1 MNFKILNR
9 RFGLLTI
16 SSVFLLLIAGG
27 VVRSTGSGMGCPDW
41 PKCFDK
47 YIPPTNINQLPP
59 NYKDAYLEKRL
70 KKTEKFARLIRKMG
84 FSKEADLL
92 LKDPSLYIPEDFNTL
107 KAWTEYINRLVGALS
122 GVFALGFFIT
132 LFKARYSSH
141 KTKFWFGII
150 GFILMLF
157 NGWLGSIVVATNL
170 FPFLVTIH
178 YLAAYATLAFFMMS
192 VLSAE
197 TGPLNINLKKFKWF
211 YLSLMIFTLVQISYG
226 TQLRQLSDIA
236 IKTERLYPNG
246 ELNTDSLG
254 SVFTTHQIF
263 AILLII
269 LSLIPVLKLWNRSDK
284 KWRGIIIAI
293 PVTFIIQYISGVL
306 NLRFKFPFV
315 PQVSHI
321 FFAGVIFGLSLYICI
336 ANFSS
341 RTNASSFA
349 KSN

>member
-1 MNFKILNR
+1 MNFKKLNR

-47 YIPPTNINQLPP
+47 YVPPTDINQLPP
-59 NYKDAYLEKRL
+59 NYRDTYLEKRL
-70 KKTEKFARLIRKMG
+70 KKAQKFAAMIRKFG
-84 FSKEADLL
+84 FNEEADQL
-92 LKDPSLYIPEDFNTL
+92 LKDPELYIPEDFNTR
-107 KAWTEYINRLVGALS
+107 KAWTEYINRIVGALS

-132 LFKARYSSH
+132 LFKARYSADRI
-141 KTKFWFGII
+141 KFWCGTI

-170 FPFLVTIH
+170 FPLLVTIH
-178 YLAAYATLAFFMMS
+178 YLAAYAALTFFMIS
-192 VLSAE
+192 VLQADAGESRTA
-197 TGPLNINLKKFKWF
+197 LKKFRLF
-211 YLSLMIFTLVQISYG
+211 YVFLLVFSLVQIAYG
-226 TQLRQLSDIA
+226 TQLRQLSDTG
-236 IKTERLYPNG
+236 IKSGQLYRDG
-246 ELNTDSLG
+246 TLHTDVLG
-254 SVFTTHQIF
+254 SVFNIHQLF
-263 AILLII
+263 AILLIL
-269 LSLIPVLKLWNRSDK
+269 LSCIPLFRLWKNIDK
-284 KWRGIIIAI
+284 KWRSVAMAI
-293 PVTFIIQYISGVL
+293 PVTLIVQYVSGVL
-306 NLRFKFPFV
+306 NLRFNFPFI

-341 RTNASSFA
+341 PTKPSVIG